1 MTKFFI
7 DQHGCA
13 KNQVDAEFLIS
24 HLENLGLVQTFE
36 PSEADII
43 IINSCGFIQSA
54 KEESLNA
61 VCAAKNDYPDAKII
75 LAGCL
80 AERYAQELNESLPE
94 ADAIFGN

>member
-1 MTKFFI
+1 MNLTKFFI

-43 IINSCGFIQSA
+43 I
-54 KEESLNA
+54 
-61 VCAAKNDYPDAKII
+61 
-75 LAGCL
+75 
-80 AERYAQELNESLPE
+80 
-94 ADAIFGN
+94 